1 MKKFNLTVFVLAA
14 VLPLSGCA
22 VHMAA
27 NAQNRKDIKVLSIG
41 NHRDILLAELGAP
54 VVEQR
59 DADGNRYDIFKFTK
73 GFTGGEKFFH
83 AAGHGVMDVATL
95 GLWEVIGTPS
105 ESMSQQ
111 NEIQVKVTYDKNDIV
126 TQIVPLK
133 DNWGELKK

>member
-1 MKKFNLTVFVLAA
+1 MLAA
-14 VLPLSGCA
+14 VLSLSGCA

-27 NAQNRKDIKVLSIG
+27 NAQNRKDIKVLSVG
-41 NHRDILLAELGAP
+41 NHRDLLLAELGNP

-59 DADGNRYDIFKFTK
+59 DADGNRYDIFKFIK
-73 GFTGGEKFFH
+73 GFSGGEKFFH
-83 AAGHGVMDVATL
+83 AAGHGVMDVAAL

-111 NEIQVKVTYDKNDIV
+111 NEIQVKVTYDKDDIV
-126 TQIVPLK
+126 TKIVPLK